1 MQIRELRA
9 FVAIADAGRMDVAAR
24 HLGYSQ
30 PAISYQIKCLERE
43 FQVRLFR
50 RAPTGARLTREGE
63 MILPSARAILAIV
76 DSIKPGS
83 GYGGAENP
91 AVDGF
96 EWANS
101 KINMANKRFEL
112 SEGVEERA
120 AATQ

>member
-63 MILPSARAILAIV
+63 MILPSASAILAIV
-76 DSIKPGS
+76 DSIKPGVGS
-83 GYGGAENP
+83 DP
-91 AVDGF
+91 SVDGF

-101 KINMANKRFEL
+101 KINMANKRFEM
-112 SEGVEERA
+112 SEVEERA